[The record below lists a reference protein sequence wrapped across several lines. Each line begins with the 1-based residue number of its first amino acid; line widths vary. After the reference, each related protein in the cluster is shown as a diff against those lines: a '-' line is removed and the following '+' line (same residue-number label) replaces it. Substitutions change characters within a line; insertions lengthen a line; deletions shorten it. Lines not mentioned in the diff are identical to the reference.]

1 MGIIQDLS
9 FEEIQKLVESLGQPN
24 YRAKQLFENIYLG
37 KKIEEISN
45 IPKEMKQALK
55 ERFIDEPIKIHTTQT
70 DTDGTQKFAYELCD
84 GNIIE
89 GVLMK
94 YKYGNTLCVS
104 TQVGCAMG
112 CKFCASS
119 LNGLARNL
127 TAGEILSQVLVVN
140 RLAGGTVK
148 DRQVT
153 NIVLMGSGEPLDN
166 YDNVVKFLKLVTSP
180 NGINVSARNISLS
193 TCGIVPNIKKL
204 CGIGLPIILTIS
216 LHAPTDEIRKKIM
229 PIANKYSIKQII
241 EASREYFE
249 ATGRRVV
256 FEYALIKGVNDGIS
270 CARDLAKLVRGFPT
284 HVNIIALN
292 EVEER
297 GLKSVNKQYVE
308 FFAEELEKLGVSA
321 TVRRT
326 IGENIDGACGQLRNK
341 ILKEEDK
348 KEDKKE
354 EDKKADKKE
363 DIK

>member
-1 MGIIQDLS
+1 MEIIQDLS
-9 FEEIQKLVESLGQPN
+9 LEEMEELVQSLGQPK

-37 KKIEEISN
+37 KKIEEITN
-45 IPKEMKQALK
+45 ISKDMKQVLQ
-55 ERFIDEPIKIHTTQT
+55 ERFIDEPIKIHTVQT
-70 DTDGTQKFAYELCD
+70 DTDGTQKFAYQLFD

-104 TQVGCAMG
+104 TQVGCGMG

-119 LNGLARNL
+119 LNGLVRNL
-127 TAGEILSQVLVVN
+127 SAGEILSQVLVVN
-140 RLAGGTVK
+140 RMLGGTAK
-148 DRQVT
+148 DRQIT

-166 YDNVVKFLKLVTSP
+166 YDNVVKFLQLVTSP

-204 CGIGLPIILTIS
+204 CTLGLPIILTIS
-216 LHAPTDEIRKKIM
+216 LHAPNDEIRKQTM
-229 PIANKYSIKQII
+229 PIANKYTIKQII
-241 EASREYFE
+241 DASREYFE

-256 FEYALIKGVNDGIS
+256 FEYALIKGVNDS
-270 CARDLAKLVRGFPT
+270 TNCARELAKVVRGFPT
-284 HVNIIALN
+284 HVNLIPLN

-297 GLKSVNKQYVE
+297 GLKTVNRKD
-308 FFAEELEKLGVSA
+308 AEIFKDELEKLGVSV
-321 TVRRT
+321 TIRRT

-348 KEDKKE
+348 KEE
-354 EDKKADKKE
+354 
-363 DIK
+363 